1 MTKYVV
7 VAVYPDGDREAVI
20 DAVDT
25 RAEAERILL
34 QCQEGADKHD
44 PCEYAVE
51 ELSVLR
57 VVVMLE
63 FNDISDPNSPKAD
76 EIVQAVTDE
85 CYRMRVAFDANECWV
100 EDVYVDNNHRGESK

>member
-1 MTKYVV
+1 MLF
-7 VAVYPDGDREAVI
+7 RS
-20 DAVDT
+20 
-25 RAEAERILL
+25 
-34 QCQEGADKHD
+34 
-44 PCEYAVE
+44 
-51 ELSVLR
+51 SVLR